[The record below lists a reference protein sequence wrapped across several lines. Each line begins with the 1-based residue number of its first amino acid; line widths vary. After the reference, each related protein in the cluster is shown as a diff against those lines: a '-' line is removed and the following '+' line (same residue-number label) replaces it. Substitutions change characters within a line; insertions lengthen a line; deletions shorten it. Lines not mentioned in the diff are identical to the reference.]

1 MDATNYL
8 RDALL
13 DHVLKNTAYTSP
25 TTIYLAL
32 YTTAT
37 DADSAGTEMTG
48 GTPAY
53 ARVAVAWD
61 SAVDGDTESSAAES
75 VNCSGETVVAVALHD
90 HASAGNM
97 LFQENL
103 GTGISTSDGDTLD
116 WAAGELTSTAR

>member
-13 DHVLKNTAYTSP
+13 DHVLRNTAYTSP

-37 DADSAGTEMTG
+37 DADAGGTEMTG

-61 SAVDGDTESSAAES
+61 AAVDGDTASSAAES
-75 VNCSGETVVAVALHD
+75 VNCSGGTVVAVALHD
-90 HASAGNM
+90 HVSAGDM
-97 LFQENL
+97 LFHENL
-103 GTGISTSDGDTLD
+103 AASVATSDGDTLD
-116 WAAGELTSTAR
+116 WSAGDLTLTAR